1 MSSKDLAAVVKTQKA
16 FIKELFDRLE
26 GKETNSNIPIKYD
39 DYIFVNIQGTDYLLS
54 AVRNMLNDNYFNG
67 LSFLE
72 ILELAKKSIRLTDDN
87 CKMRHKLDDIEE
99 IVNAIYD
106 YQVEC
111 KDKTTKEFL
120 DKQLQKISD
129 KLLDK

>member
-1 MSSKDLAAVVKTQKA
+1 MSSKDLQVVVKTQKA
-16 FIKELFDRLE
+16 FIKELLDRLE
-26 GKETNSNIPIKYD
+26 SGGNKS
-39 DYIFVNIQGTDYLLS
+39 FVNIQDS
-54 AVRNMLNDNYFNG
+54 VIAQKVRECVKRGYFNN
-67 LSFLE
+67 LSIEQIFD
-72 ILELAKKSIRLTDDN
+72 LAKMSIRLTDEN
-87 CKMRHKLDDIEE
+87 CKMCHKLEDIEE

-111 KDKTTKEFL
+111 KDKTNKEFL